1 VQSGKPRLLR
11 ITHYSSLCTL
21 HSALCTELTPENI
34 METAIIPVKGMT
46 CMGCVSSV
54 KRVLGG
60 INGVAGAEVSLE
72 QAQATVTYDPGK
84 ASLEALKTAITDAG
98 YDVA

>member
-1 VQSGKPRLLR
+1 
-11 ITHYSSLCTL
+11 
-21 HSALCTELTPENI
+21 
-34 METAIIPVKGMT
+34 METITLPVKGMT

-60 INGVAGAEVSLE
+60 INGITQSEVSLE
-72 QAQATVTYDPGK
+72 KAQAAVTYDPGK
-84 ASLEALKTAITDAG
+84 TSLQTIKAAITDAG

>member
-1 VQSGKPRLLR
+1 
-11 ITHYSSLCTL
+11 
-21 HSALCTELTPENI
+21 
-34 METAIIPVKGMT
+34 METTVIPVKGMT

-60 INGVAGAEVSLE
+60 INGIAQAEVSLE
-72 QAQATVTYDPGK
+72 KAQATVSYDPGK
-84 ASLEALKTAITDAG
+84 TSLQAIKAAITDAG

>member
-1 VQSGKPRLLR
+1 
-11 ITHYSSLCTL
+11 
-21 HSALCTELTPENI
+21 
-34 METAIIPVKGMT
+34 METITLPVKGMT

-60 INGVAGAEVSLE
+60 MAGITQAEVSLE
-72 QAQATVTYDPGK
+72 KAQATVIYDPGK
-84 ASLEALKTAITDAG
+84 TNLQAIKAAITDAG